1 MYDDAMQG
9 IKAKLIY
16 ESNDLLYTA
25 ELSVDRQN
33 PFVPSPSPTTLH
45 LSRLFWAIAARFLH
59 RSCRGSY
66 PSVEANDGKSFRNK
80 ITSSA
85 SLAVPSSSASPK
97 LGSPSRP
104 KLETFQS

>member
-1 MYDDAMQG
+1 LQYLLKQYLQTDGTEPIYRQMYDDAMQG

-45 LSRLFWAIAARFLH
+45 LSRLF
-59 RSCRGSY
+59 
-66 PSVEANDGKSFRNK
+66 
-80 ITSSA
+80 
-85 SLAVPSSSASPK
+85 
-97 LGSPSRP
+97 
-104 KLETFQS
+104 